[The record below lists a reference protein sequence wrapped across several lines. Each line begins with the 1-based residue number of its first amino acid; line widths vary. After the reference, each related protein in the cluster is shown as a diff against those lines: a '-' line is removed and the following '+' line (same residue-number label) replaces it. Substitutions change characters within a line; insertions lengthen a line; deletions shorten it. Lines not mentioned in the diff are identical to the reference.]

1 MPYLFGKNAPSGD
14 NRRSHVVAFCRV
26 VARSLMAGVLL
37 LLLAIPANLTSE
49 VQAAGETRSLKLYFV
64 HTGEK
69 AVITFKRNGRFDAKG
84 LDQLNRFLR
93 DWRRNQPT
101 KMDPRLFDLVWEVY
115 QRTGSKEY
123 INVVSAFRSPETN
136 GMLRSRTK
144 GVAKS
149 SQHMLGK
156 AMDFFI
162 PGVKL
167 ATIRQLGMS
176 MQVGGVGFYPT
187 SGSPFVHLDV
197 GSVRAWPRMSRDEL
211 VKVFPNGKTIHI
223 PADGKPLPGYEQAMA
238 DYKRRVSSSSVEMA
252 SSAGGSTTK
261 KRGFLATLFGGG
273 GDEDEDSEAISAPAT
288 ATSRT
293 RPVAPK
299 PQEEEEAPVAVP
311 AAPPVMTASAEPT
324 PNTVI
329 AAPVPLSR
337 PAFRE
342 QPAGNLATAL
352 YSPPPSSSAAEA
364 LVAALPTQQAA
375 GPGDGFADL
384 QAYKIPV
391 PTLLGKRPLKGDAEV
406 LTASADSSALQALSA
421 AELPV
426 VPVPVTRP
434 AVAEALLAKAE
445 DTDEVDDEADQSALS
460 PSVVAALSQRG
471 DDVRAA
477 INQAGMTQPM
487 AASFPTP
494 AAKPV
499 PAPVEMAALTPKPTP
514 AKPASDKPRVV
525 DFGDAFVAPKAANA
539 GIEAGLPAKGSRP
552 KKEDADTARMAMV
565 GGEVPLTKAM
575 IAQWANKGR
584 FENIT
589 KAVKAPRFVRR
600 TMNVEPSAVYSVGF
614 QPVTKTVDPGRFSDT
629 TPPAQ

>member
-1 MPYLFGKNAPSGD
+1 
-14 NRRSHVVAFCRV
+14 VAG
-26 VARSLMAGVLL
+26 LVLL
-37 LLLAIPANLTSE
+37 ALAVPTNFTST
-49 VQAAGETRSLKLYFV
+49 VQAAGETRTLKLYFV

-69 AVITFKRNGRFDAKG
+69 AMITFKRNGRFDPKG
-84 LDQLNRFLR
+84 LNELNRFLR

-252 SSAGGSTTK
+252 SSAGASTTK

-273 GDEDEDSEAISAPAT
+273 GDEDEDSEAISTPAT
-288 ATSRT
+288 AASR
-293 RPVAPK
+293 PQPAAPK
-299 PQEEEEAPVAVP
+299 QRQEEEEAPVAAP
-311 AAPPVMTASAEPT
+311 AAPPVLTASAEPT

-364 LVAALPTQQAA
+364 LVAASPTQQPQALSE
-375 GPGDGFADL
+375 GFADL

-391 PTLLGKRPLKGDAEV
+391 PTSLGRRPLKGDAEV
-406 LTASADSSALQALSA
+406 LTASADSSALQALSS
-421 AELPV
+421 AELAV

-445 DTDEVDDEADQSALS
+445 DVDEVDDDADQSALS

-477 INQAGMTQPM
+477 INQASLTQPM
-487 AASFPTP
+487 ASSFPTP
-494 AAKPV
+494 AVK
-499 PAPVEMAALTPKPTP
+499 PAPAPMQVAALTPKPTP
-514 AKPASDKPRVV
+514 AKPVSDKPRVV
-525 DFGDAFVAPKAANA
+525 DFGDAFVEPKTTPNA
-539 GIEAGLPAKGSRP
+539 GIVAGLPAKGSRP
-552 KKEDADTARMAMV
+552 KKEEADTARMAMV
-565 GGEVPLTKAM
+565 GGEAPLTQAM

-584 FENIT
+584 FENLP
-589 KAVKAPRFVRR
+589 KAVKAPRFVSR

-614 QPVTKTVDPGRFSDT
+614 KPATAPVDPGRFSEA
-629 TPPAQ
+629 PPAQ